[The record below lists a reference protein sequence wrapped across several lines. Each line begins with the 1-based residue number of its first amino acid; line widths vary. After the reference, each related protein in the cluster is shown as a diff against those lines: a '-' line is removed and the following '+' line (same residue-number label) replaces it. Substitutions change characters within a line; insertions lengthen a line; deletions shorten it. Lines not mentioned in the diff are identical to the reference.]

1 MGFLNTFNRII
12 SSLTAAAA
20 EQNFNEMKKKEIMSN
35 EDLNLFKKLTTELKE
50 IKTAHNQYVSNENR
64 KEKTIKKATANTEL
78 SEEEKERI
86 IEKAQEEFD
95 RFENS
100 FFQSGGGSK
109 YGDKFD
115 MLQQMNEITKEICEL
130 QKSYKS

>member
-1 MGFLNTFNRII
+1 MGFLNIFNRII

-35 EDLNLFKKLTTELKE
+35 EDLELFKKLTTELKE

-95 RFENS
+95 SFENS

-130 QKSYKS
+130 QKNYKS

>member
-12 SSLTAAAA
+12 SSLNAAAA

-35 EDLNLFKKLTTELKE
+35 EDLKLFKKLTTELKE

-95 RFENS
+95 SFENS

>member
-35 EDLNLFKKLTTELKE
+35 EDLKLFKKLTTELKE

-95 RFENS
+95 SFENS

>member
-12 SSLTAAAA
+12 SSLNAAAV
-20 EQNFNEMKKKEIMSN
+20 EQNFNEIKKKEIMSN

-95 RFENS
+95 SFENS

>member
-1 MGFLNTFNRII
+1 MGFLNIFNRII

-35 EDLNLFKKLTTELKE
+35 EDLELFKKLTTELKE

-95 RFENS
+95 SFENS

>member
-35 EDLNLFKKLTTELKE
+35 EDLELFKKLTTELKE

-115 MLQQMNEITKEICEL
+115 MLQQMNEITKEIFEL

>member
-35 EDLNLFKKLTTELKE
+35 EDLELFKKLTTELKE
-50 IKTAHNQYVSNENR
+50 IKTAPNQYVSNENR

-115 MLQQMNEITKEICEL
+115 MLQQMNEITKEIFEL

>member
-35 EDLNLFKKLTTELKE
+35 EDLELFKKLTTELKE

-86 IEKAQEEFD
+86 IEEAQEEFD
-95 RFENS
+95 SFENS

>member
-12 SSLTAAAA
+12 SSLTAAA
-20 EQNFNEMKKKEIMSN
+20 EQNFNEMKRKEIMSN

-95 RFENS
+95 SFENS

>member
-20 EQNFNEMKKKEIMSN
+20 EQNFNEMKK
-35 EDLNLFKKLTTELKE
+35 KE

-115 MLQQMNEITKEICEL
+115 MLQQMNEITKEIFEL

>member
-12 SSLTAAAA
+12 SSLNAAAV
-20 EQNFNEMKKKEIMSN
+20 EQNFNEMKKKEMMSN
-35 EDLNLFKKLTTELKE
+35 EDLELFKKLTTELKE

-64 KEKTIKKATANTEL
+64 KENTIKKATANTEL
-78 SEEEKERI
+78 SKEKKEII

-95 RFENS
+95 SFENS

>member
-35 EDLNLFKKLTTELKE
+35 EDLELFKKLTTELKE

-130 QKSYKS
+130 QKNYKS

>member
-35 EDLNLFKKLTTELKE
+35 EDLELFKKLTTELKE